1 MSYVLCSCLKYQR
14 LIANKLCPECTSK
27 GAPKAK
33 SGKVTYKIPKQ
44 SPKARKQE
52 SDLSRIKKELLKESP
67 VCFSSGETSNLTL
80 SHIIPKTVKPFAIYK
95 GNLVLECFHVHEI
108 YEHNKALYAELYPAA
123 WQEKL
128 RRVKQMSTEHYQ
140 KLLNKVKPLTT

>member
-27 GAPKAK
+27 GEKKAK
-33 SGKVTYKIPKQ
+33 VKGIVKQ
-44 SPKARKQE
+44 SPKAKKQE
-52 SDLSRIKKELLKESP
+52 SDLAKIKRELMQESP

-80 SHIIPKTVKPFAIYK
+80 SHIIPKTVKPFAVYK

-108 YEHNKALYAELYPAA
+108 YEHNKPLFAELYPQA
-123 WQEKL
+123 WAEKL
-128 RRVKQMSTEHYQ
+128 RRVKIMSREHYE
-140 KLLNKVKPLTT
+140 KLLSKVGKSPAL

>member
-1 MSYVLCSCLKYQR
+1 MR
-14 LIANKLCPECTSK
+14 FCTKPGHGWPYADDDSGCWKCYDERRKPAAKK
-27 GAPKAK
+27 GI
-33 SGKVTYKIPKQ
+33 VKQ

-80 SHIIPKTVKPFAIYK
+80 SHIIPKTEKPFAVYK

-108 YEHNKALYAELYPAA
+108 YEHNKPLFAELYPAA

-128 RRVKQMSTEHYQ
+128 RRVKQMSTEHYE